1 LLMQLRLQQMKQKW
15 LLLNKHKDSMKR
27 PRVTAGPFSFS
38 DYSLNM
44 RVIGLTGGI
53 GCGKSLAAQYFAE
66 LGALVIDADQLAR
79 AAIERGSDGFD
90 EVVALFGDSILKDGN
105 IDRRAL
111 GELIFKDPKAKAQ
124 LENIIHPFVRREFE
138 GAVASLKGDE
148 VLVYEIPL
156 LVETKAH
163 ERFDV
168 VITVESEMENRI
180 ARLRGRGMHISEI
193 EGRVAAQATREQR
206 IEVADFLIENDGT
219 EDELLRQVENI
230 WDSLH
235 DNK

>member
-1 LLMQLRLQQMKQKW
+1 
-15 LLLNKHKDSMKR
+15 
-27 PRVTAGPFSFS
+27 
-38 DYSLNM
+38 M

-66 LGALVIDADQLAR
+66 LGAIVIDADQLAR
-79 AAIERGSDGFD
+79 AAIERGSEGFD
-90 EVVALFGDSILKDGN
+90 AVLTIFGDSILNNGD

-111 GELIFKDPKAKAQ
+111 GEIIFKNPAQKKQ
-124 LENIIHPFVRREFE
+124 LEEIVHPFVRREFE
-138 GAVASLKGDE
+138 EAVASLTGNQ

-156 LVETKAH
+156 LVETGAQ

-168 VITVESEMENRI
+168 VITVESTLENRI
-180 ARLRGRGMHISEI
+180 ARLRQRGMHISEI
-193 EGRVAAQATREQR
+193 EGRIAAQASREQR
-206 IEVADFLIENDGT
+206 LEVADFLIENDGD

-235 DNK
+235 DS

>member
-1 LLMQLRLQQMKQKW
+1 
-15 LLLNKHKDSMKR
+15 MKR

-79 AAIERGSDGFD
+79 TAIERGSDGFD

-111 GELIFKDPKAKAQ
+111 GELIFKDAKAKTQ
-124 LENIIHPFVRREFE
+124 LESIIHPFVRREFE
-138 GAVASLKGDE
+138 GAVASLKGDQ

-168 VITVESEMENRI
+168 VITVESEMENRV

-193 EGRVAAQATREQR
+193 EGRIAAQATREQR
-206 IEVADFLIENDGT
+206 IEVADFLIENDGS

>member
-1 LLMQLRLQQMKQKW
+1 
-15 LLLNKHKDSMKR
+15 MKR

-38 DYSLNM
+38 DYSLSM

-90 EVVALFGDSILKDGN
+90 AVVTLFGDSILKDGN

-111 GELIFKDPKAKAQ
+111 GELIFKDAKAKTQ
-124 LENIIHPFVRREFE
+124 LESIIHPFVRREFE
-138 GAVASLKGDE
+138 GAVASLKGDQ

-180 ARLRGRGMHISEI
+180 ARLRDRGMHISEI
-193 EGRVAAQATREQR
+193 EGRIAAQATREQR
-206 IEVADFLIENDGT
+206 IEVADFLIENDGS

>member
-1 LLMQLRLQQMKQKW
+1 
-15 LLLNKHKDSMKR
+15 MKR

-111 GELIFKDPKAKAQ
+111 GELIFKDQMAKTK

-138 GAVASLKGDE
+138 EAVASLNGDQ

-156 LVETKAH
+156 LVETNAH
-163 ERFDV
+163 EKFDL

-206 IEVADFLIENDGT
+206 IEVADFLIENDGS

>member
-1 LLMQLRLQQMKQKW
+1 
-15 LLLNKHKDSMKR
+15 MKR

-38 DYSLNM
+38 DYSLSM
-44 RVIGLTGGI
+44 RVIGLNGGI

-79 AAIERGSDGFD
+79 TAIERGSDGFD

-111 GELIFKDPKAKAQ
+111 GELIFKDAKAKTQ
-124 LENIIHPFVRREFE
+124 LESIIHPFVRREFE
-138 GAVASLKGDE
+138 GAVASLKGDQ

-168 VITVESEMENRI
+168 VITVESEMENRV

-193 EGRVAAQATREQR
+193 EGRIAAQATREQR
-206 IEVADFLIENDGT
+206 IEVADFLIENDGS

>member
-1 LLMQLRLQQMKQKW
+1 
-15 LLLNKHKDSMKR
+15 
-27 PRVTAGPFSFS
+27 
-38 DYSLNM
+38 M

-66 LGALVIDADQLAR
+66 FGALVVDADQLAR

-90 EVVALFGDSILKDGN
+90 EVVAIFGDGILKDGN

-111 GELIFKDPKAKAQ
+111 GDLIFKDPTAKAQ

-138 GAVASLKGDE
+138 EAVASLKGDQ

-163 ERFDV
+163 EKFDV

-193 EGRVAAQATREQR
+193 EGRIAAQATREQR
-206 IEVADFLIENDGT
+206 IEVADFLIENDGS

>member
-1 LLMQLRLQQMKQKW
+1 
-15 LLLNKHKDSMKR
+15 
-27 PRVTAGPFSFS
+27 
-38 DYSLNM
+38 M

-90 EVVALFGDSILKDGN
+90 EVVTLFGDPILKDGN

-111 GELIFKDPKAKAQ
+111 GELIFKDPKAKVQ
-124 LENIIHPFVRREFE
+124 LENIIHPFVRSEFE
-138 GAVASLKGDE
+138 GAVATLKGDQ

-206 IEVADFLIENDGT
+206 IEVADFLIENDGS

-235 DNK
+235 DKK

>member
-1 LLMQLRLQQMKQKW
+1 
-15 LLLNKHKDSMKR
+15 
-27 PRVTAGPFSFS
+27 
-38 DYSLNM
+38 M
-44 RVIGLTGGI
+44 RVIALTGGI
-53 GCGKSLAAQYFAE
+53 GCGKSHAAQYFAE

-105 IDRRAL
+105 IDRKAL
-111 GELIFKDPKAKAQ
+111 GELIFKDPTAKAK
-124 LENIIHPFVRREFE
+124 LENIVHPFVRREFE
-138 GAVASLKGDE
+138 EAVASLKGDQ

-180 ARLRGRGMHISEI
+180 ARLRGREMHISEI
-193 EGRVAAQATREQR
+193 QGRIAAQATREQR
-206 IEVADFLIENDGT
+206 IEVADFLIENDGS
-219 EDELLRQVENI
+219 ENELLRQVENI

-235 DNK
+235 DN

>member
-1 LLMQLRLQQMKQKW
+1 MY
-15 LLLNKHKDSMKR
+15 KR
-27 PRVTAGPFSFS
+27 Q
-38 DYSLNM
+38 
-44 RVIGLTGGI
+44 
-53 GCGKSLAAQYFAE
+53 AQYFAE

-90 EVVALFGDSILKDGN
+90 EVVTLFGDSILKDGN
-105 IDRRAL
+105 IDRKAL
-111 GELIFKDPKAKAQ
+111 GQLIFKDPKAKEQ

-180 ARLRGRGMHISEI
+180 ARLRSRGMHMSEI
-193 EGRVAAQATREQR
+193 EGRIAAQASREQR

>member
-1 LLMQLRLQQMKQKW
+1 
-15 LLLNKHKDSMKR
+15 
-27 PRVTAGPFSFS
+27 
-38 DYSLNM
+38 M

-79 AAIERGSDGFD
+79 AAIERGTDGFD
-90 EVVALFGDSILKDGN
+90 EVVAIFGDSILKDGN

-111 GELIFKDPKAKAQ
+111 GDLIFKDATARTQ

-138 GAVASLKGDE
+138 EAMASLKGDQ

-156 LVETKAH
+156 LVETGAQ

-168 VITVESEMENRI
+168 VITVESEMENRV
-180 ARLRGRGMHISEI
+180 ARLRARGMHISEI
-193 EGRVAAQATREQR
+193 EGRIAAQATREQR

-235 DNK
+235 DN